1 MMEVDVLQER
11 TAQDYR
17 STYNDIRDW
26 FRQEREGKAAEES
39 KIDWDD
45 VVFEIDLLKSQEID
59 LDYILELVF
68 EHNKKTKDKDA
79 LIDEVRRI
87 IRSSIGNRAK
97 EGLVVDVIHETD
109 LDPIPVSDTH
119 LDVYKRQA
127 IESSANGYDSEHDI
141 KGLFADFDTTSN
153 RLGNTVEEKNKRLAA
168 VIKGVES
175 LDLSL
180 IHI

>member
-1 MMEVDVLQER
+1 MCIRDRITTEAEKKAFVKLFGEYLKIENILQNYDEFTNLKALQKIDKENPEAVETFKDHHFLTHEDMAAMMEVDVLQER

-79 LIDEVRRI
+79 LIE
-87 IRSSIGNRAK
+87 
-97 EGLVVDVIHETD
+97 
-109 LDPIPVSDTH
+109 
-119 LDVYKRQA
+119 DVYKRQEGHGPTRTCRENA
-127 IESSANGYDSEHDI
+127 
-141 KGLFADFDTTSN
+141 
-153 RLGNTVEEKNKRLAA
+153 
-168 VIKGVES
+168 
-175 LDLSL
+175 
-180 IHI
+180 